1 MSSKI
6 FCKSW
11 GAEYIAA
18 DVVRFRLWATG
29 QQKVMLRLAGKDQE
43 MQASGDGWFT
53 LDVSGVTP
61 GTEYNF
67 VLNDGMVVPDPA
79 SRAQKTDV
87 NGPSYV
93 VDPGSYTWRNTGWKG
108 SRWEQAV
115 VYEMHTGTFTPEG
128 TFRAAIAK
136 LPYLAELG
144 VTVIEV
150 MPVAQ
155 FGGERGWGYD
165 GVLLYA
171 PHSAYGTPD
180 DFKAFIDAAH
190 GYGLSVVL
198 DIVLN
203 HFGPEGNYLPL
214 LAPAFFH
221 KERMTPWGNGIAY
234 DVDAVRRYII
244 EAPLYWLTEYHLDG
258 LRFDA
263 IDQIEDSSA
272 RHVLVEIA
280 QRIREDITDR
290 PIHLT
295 TEDSRNIISL
305 HPRDQDGNAPL
316 FTAEWNDDFH
326 NAVHVFATGE
336 TQAYYTT
343 ATYRLQFRN
352 GMTFDRAAALVPYL
366 KNLGISHLYA
376 SPIFTATKAST
387 HGYDVTDANEIEPSI
402 GGREG
407 FERLVAELKAQGL
420 GLIIDIVP
428 NHMASSLENAWWRD
442 VLEYGKESRY
452 ARHFDIDWSRRLTL
466 PFLGDTFDAVLEN
479 GEIAIKPDPATGKP
493 AFAYYDNYYPLAPAT
508 WQGREAEILALTDKA
523 AIADLHERQPWK
535 LMSWRDAARSL
546 SYRRF
551 FEVTG
556 LVGMRVEDKTV
567 FDDTHRLILEL
578 VRTGAVDGL
587 RIDHIDGLA
596 DPKAYLA
603 RLRQEVGP
611 ACYITVEKILAKGEQ
626 LPDDWPV
633 SGTTGYEFIA
643 SLAEVLVD
651 DEQIDNLRQAYETV
665 KGAPVDMR
673 AELRAAKLLMVD
685 RNFEGEFT
693 RLLALALSIAS
704 ELQIAQEESIVR
716 QALRELLIAFPVY
729 RTYGTAEGL
738 PPTDI
743 CLLHRIVERVKTLEN
758 PPQPEALTF
767 LSRLLTGDVPASSQ
781 EEATQF
787 RVRFQQLTGPLMAK
801 SVEDTLFFRQNMG
814 LALNEVGAEPVTH
827 HFSIERFH
835 HEMKTRQ
842 ARQPD
847 ALSGTS
853 THDTKRGEDAR
864 ARLYTLTE
872 APEQWSECL
881 ARWRQM
887 NQTHVKFLND
897 GTAPKSADTWM
908 LYQALTGVWP
918 PMLQPQD
925 ETGLNALK
933 IRFEAFVEKALRE
946 AKLRTDW
953 VDSNEAYETAMLDY
967 ARYLLAPDNQTFL
980 QDFYR
985 SLQPFIR
992 AGLVNSLTQTVIKL
1006 TAPGVP
1012 DIYQGSE
1019 ALNFSLVD
1027 PDNRREPD
1035 FATLAQQLDQL
1046 TPGVFSREESWL
1058 NGQVN
1063 QYVTAALLRLRQQ
1076 NHELFRFGDYIPLR
1090 AVGQRADKVI
1100 AYARVNHD
1108 DALIVVA
1115 PRLVFAEC
1123 DGLLSQSHSG
1133 FWSGT
1138 DIIIPGQLNQHR
1150 YRNVLTQERLMPGER
1165 LSLASHQ
1172 GGVLVLMS
1180 D

>member
-1 MSSKI
+1 MI
-6 FCKSW
+6 
-11 GAEYIAA
+11 
-18 DVVRFRLWATG
+18 
-29 QQKVMLRLAGKDQE
+29 
-43 MQASGDGWFT
+43 
-53 LDVSGVTP
+53 P
-61 GTEYNF
+61 
-67 VLNDGMVVPDPA
+67 
-79 SRAQKTDV
+79 
-87 NGPSYV
+87 
-93 VDPGSYTWRNTGWKG
+93 
-108 SRWEQAV
+108 
-115 VYEMHTGTFTPEG
+115 
-128 TFRAAIAK
+128 
-136 LPYLAELG
+136 
-144 VTVIEV
+144 
-150 MPVAQ
+150 
-155 FGGERGWGYD
+155 
-165 GVLLYA
+165 
-171 PHSAYGTPD
+171 
-180 DFKAFIDAAH
+180 
-190 GYGLSVVL
+190 
-198 DIVLN
+198 
-203 HFGPEGNYLPL
+203 
-214 LAPAFFH
+214 
-221 KERMTPWGNGIAY
+221 
-234 DVDAVRRYII
+234 
-244 EAPLYWLTEYHLDG
+244 
-258 LRFDA
+258 
-263 IDQIEDSSA
+263 
-272 RHVLVEIA
+272 
-280 QRIREDITDR
+280 
-290 PIHLT
+290 
-295 TEDSRNIISL
+295 
-305 HPRDQDGNAPL
+305 
-316 FTAEWNDDFH
+316 
-326 NAVHVFATGE
+326 
-336 TQAYYTT
+336 T

-787 RVRFQQLTGPLMAK
+787 RVRFQQLTGPLMA
-801 SVEDTLFFRQNMG
+801 N
-814 LALNEVGAEPVTH
+814 
-827 HFSIERFH
+827 
-835 HEMKTRQ
+835 
-842 ARQPD
+842 
-847 ALSGTS
+847 
-853 THDTKRGEDAR
+853 
-864 ARLYTLTE
+864 TE